1 MAGCKVALV
10 YFSGTQV
17 THAYAVVMRRA
28 FAEQGCEARLV
39 DVTSYASRRE
49 PLPIEECD
57 GLVFGFPVYGDFAP
71 SVINAW
77 LPTLAGRGKRCA
89 QFFTYGAR
97 AVGHAHYHTKV
108 LLERAGFQVLLS
120 AEFLGRHSYNVAGW
134 RILPHRPDERDFA
147 VARDYAALAVERF
160 TQDAPPVFH
169 LEAPPGYDR
178 AVAALSSR
186 QGRTERLWTHP
197 RRVTASCSMGRE
209 CEAGCP
215 AQAMDAETGLA
226 DPARCITCFHCVT
239 ICPDKVL
246 QLDERMVGVYPEFL
260 ARNHL
265 TDEIMDAKRS
275 VVIA

>member
-1 MAGCKVALV
+1 MAGCKIALV

-17 THAYAVVMRRA
+17 THAYAEVMRQA

-39 DVTSYASRRE
+39 DVTSYASRQE
-49 PLPIEECD
+49 PLPIEEFD

-77 LPTLAGRGKRCA
+77 LSTLAGRGKRCA

-134 RILPHRPDERDFA
+134 RILPLRPDERDFA
-147 VARDYAALAVERF
+147 VAREYVATALQRF
-160 TQDAPPVFH
+160 TQAVPPVLR

-178 AVAALSSR
+178 AVESLPGR
-186 QGRTERLWTHP
+186 QGTAEHKWTHP
-197 RRVTASCSMGRE
+197 RRVTESCSMCRE

-215 AQAMDAETGLA
+215 AQAMDAQTGSA

-239 ICPDKVL
+239 ICP
-246 QLDERMVGVYPEFL
+246 ESPP
-260 ARNHL
+260 AR
-265 TDEIMDAKRS
+265 
-275 VVIA
+275 